1 MCDEVRCTHHQSVVE
16 SFFLNEEEKKMKME
30 KYSSLLFICFL
41 CVIVFCNGIET
52 PQFTV
57 IHTESDFEVRLYRE
71 SSWMSAPVREMSFEK
86 ATKLGFHR
94 LYQYIRGANL
104 NSSELMMTAPVLTS
118 INPKTRE
125 SEYIVRYYVPMEF
138 HGVAPRP
145 STDLNLQFV
154 KWISHCVAVRKFSGF
169 AADNNLN
176 KEVESLVNSL
186 GKLQLGDSVAL
197 NKHQYSI
204 AQYNASTHTVGRLN
218 EVWMDVGS
226 AFIKE
231 GCRSNH

>member
-1 MCDEVRCTHHQSVVE
+1 MEMLISYLGYLVDLGDTYPCY
-16 SFFLNEEEKKMKME
+16 FL
-30 KYSSLLFICFL
+30 
-41 CVIVFCNGIET
+41 
-52 PQFTV
+52 
-57 IHTESDFEVRLYRE
+57 
-71 SSWMSAPVREMSFEK
+71 
-86 ATKLGFHR
+86 R

-138 HGVAPRP
+138 HGVAPWP
-145 STDLNLQFV
+145 SADLNLQFV

-169 AADNNLN
+169 AADNNIN

-186 GKLQLGDSVAL
+186 EKLQLGDSVAL

-204 AQYNASTHTVGRLN
+204 AQYTPRLTVGRLN

>member
-1 MCDEVRCTHHQSVVE
+1 MLISYLGYLVDLGDTYPCY
-16 SFFLNEEEKKMKME
+16 FL
-30 KYSSLLFICFL
+30 
-41 CVIVFCNGIET
+41 
-52 PQFTV
+52 
-57 IHTESDFEVRLYRE
+57 
-71 SSWMSAPVREMSFEK
+71 
-86 ATKLGFHR
+86 R